1 MIRGEAMSR
10 ENAVRL
16 ISLTLALCVV
26 IIGLCI
32 ERYEK
37 NNYYKLQIENE
48 YSRAVEEL
56 SVGINNIALLL
67 EKSEYAS
74 AGDNAAKM
82 ASEIVVEAQ
91 NSKNALSRLPVS
103 STNLDK
109 LNKFLSQVGNYA
121 VHYSAA
127 TKNGKT
133 TDEDRENIK
142 KLTETAKKV
151 SAVMND
157 ADVKYNNIEYWSKHL
172 EESLPE
178 ENITTALSGIEEE
191 LNDYPTLIYDGPY
204 SDHKLNAEPK
214 MIKEAFEVTEEKAR
228 QVAER
233 ISGEEKKDLI
243 LEGTG
248 GGEIDTYIFA
258 NGSVSVTVS
267 RFGGYPVYM
276 RKTRDIGENT
286 LSYEQALKRAKRFL
300 DDTEHGSFTETYYF
314 TDEGIC
320 VINFAFLD
328 GETVCYPDLIKVGV
342 ALDTGEIVFYEAKAY
357 LYNHIRRAFA
367 SPKYTVEE
375 ASAVLNDELKILQTK
390 TVLIPSDS
398 GEKRCYEFHCKTPED
413 SEILVYIGVSTLKEE
428 EIFVLLYQD
437 GGVLVK

>member
-1 MIRGEAMSR
+1 MSR
-10 ENAVRL
+10 ENAIRL

-32 ERYEK
+32 ERYEN

-56 SVGINNIALLL
+56 SVGINNIAFLL
-67 EKSEYAS
+67 EKSEYAT
-74 AGDNAAKM
+74 AGENASKM
-82 ASEIVVEAQ
+82 AAEIVVEAQ

-103 STNLDK
+103 SANLDK

-127 TKNGKT
+127 TKSGKL
-133 TDEDRENIK
+133 TDEQKENMRQLAK
-142 KLTETAKKV
+142 TAHKV

-157 ADVKYNNIEYWSKHL
+157 TEVKYNNLEYWSAHI

-178 ENITTALSGIEEE
+178 ENIVTALSGIEEE
-191 LNDYPTLIYDGPY
+191 LTDYPTLIYDGPY
-204 SDHKLNAEPK
+204 SDHKVNAEPK
-214 MIKEAFEVTEEKAR
+214 MIKEAFEVTEEKAKE
-228 QVAER
+228 VAEM
-233 ISGEEKKDLI
+233 ISGEEEKDLI
-243 LEGTG
+243 FEGTSG
-248 GGEIDTYIFA
+248 GDIDAYIFA
-258 NGSVSVTVS
+258 NGAVSVSVS
-267 RFGGYPVYM
+267 RFGGYPIYM
-276 RKTRDIGENT
+276 RKTRDIGENV
-286 LSYEQALKRAKRFL
+286 LSYEQALKRARRFL
-300 DDTEHGSFTETYYF
+300 DDTGHGSFTETYYF

-357 LYNHIRRAFA
+357 LYNHTRRAFA
-367 SPKYTVEE
+367 SPKYTLEQ
-375 ASAVLNDELKILQTK
+375 ASEVLNKELKILETK
-390 TVLIPSDS
+390 IALIPTDS
-398 GEKRCYEFHCKTPED
+398 GEKRCYEFHCETPDKAELL
-413 SEILVYIGVSTLKEE
+413 IYIGVSTLEEE